1 MMTSIMQDKK
11 NIHSRSSRITIR
23 ILAVAFW
30 LLVWQ
35 IGSMWLGQE
44 ILLASPVSV
53 ARKLSELLV
62 TQEFWIYVWFSF
74 GRIIGGFLSALAIGA
89 LLAILSYRFETVKI
103 LFHPLVTA
111 VKSTPVAS
119 FIILC
124 LIWIPSRNLA
134 VFISFLIVFPVIY
147 ANLLEGLQRTDEQL
161 LEMAD
166 VFSIGKGKRA
176 LYIYLPQALPY
187 LMTACSLGLGLCW
200 KAGTAAEVIGVPEG
214 SIGEKLYHA
223 KIYLNTPDLFAW
235 TLVIITIS
243 FLFEKCFLWG
253 LGRIIQWIERT

>member
-62 TQEFWIYVWFSF
+62 TQEFWKSVWFSF
-74 GRIIGGFLSALAIGA
+74 GRIIGGFLSALVIGA
-89 LLAILSYRFETVKI
+89 FLAILSYRFETVKI
-103 LFHPLVTA
+103 LFHPLVIA

-166 VFSIGKGKRA
+166 VF
-176 LYIYLPQALPY
+176 P
-187 LMTACSLGLGLCW
+187 
-200 KAGTAAEVIGVPEG
+200 
-214 SIGEKLYHA
+214 
-223 KIYLNTPDLFAW
+223 
-235 TLVIITIS
+235 
-243 FLFEKCFLWG
+243 
-253 LGRIIQWIERT
+253 

>member
-1 MMTSIMQDKK
+1 M
-11 NIHSRSSRITIR
+11 
-23 ILAVAFW
+23 
-30 LLVWQ
+30 
-35 IGSMWLGQE
+35 
-44 ILLASPVSV
+44 
-53 ARKLSELLV
+53 
-62 TQEFWIYVWFSF
+62 
-74 GRIIGGFLSALAIGA
+74 
-89 LLAILSYRFETVKI
+89 KI

-187 LMTACSLGLGLCW
+187 LLTACSLGLGLCW
-200 KAGTAAEVIGVPEG
+200 KAGTAAEVIGVPEVYWR
-214 SIGEKLYHA
+214 ETL
-223 KIYLNTPDLFAW
+223 PRQDLPEYAG
-235 TLVIITIS
+235 LVC
-243 FLFEKCFLWG
+243 LDPGNHYDQL
-253 LGRIIQWIERT
+253 LV